1 MFFVTGEDIKKKAIE
16 AYVIDVRM
24 AKYQTIR
31 VQLQHLEVKMRG
43 HPHDRENQSRSRILL
58 R

>member
-1 MFFVTGEDIKKKAIE
+1 MFFVTGEEIKKKAIE
-16 AYVIDVRM
+16 AYVIGVRM

-31 VQLQHLEVKMRG
+31 IQLQHLEVKMRG

-58 R
+58 